1 MIVYHELSTLPQQ
14 KRVVV
19 LGNFDGL
26 HIGHQNLIHQG
37 RLLADAKGASL
48 AVLTFYPQWQSLHNA
63 GFQISPASGKT
74 RSPSSKSSL
83 SMK

>member
-37 RLLADAKGASL
+37 RLLADAKGA
-48 AVLTFYPQWQSLHNA
+48 
-63 GFQISPASGKT
+63 
-74 RSPSSKSSL
+74 PSQC
-83 SMK
+83 